1 MREIPGFLVKR
12 SASYGESRRP
22 SFDDISE
29 APHFFIVKKA
39 KEGLYLFL
47 CTFGFTF
54 PRSGF
59 LHPSI
64 LLALNYP

>member
-1 MREIPGFLVKR
+1 MEKG
-12 SASYGESRRP
+12 GP

-29 APHFFIVKKA
+29 APHFFIVKKDRKA

-54 PRSGF
+54 PRS
-59 LHPSI
+59 
-64 LLALNYP
+64 